1 VVATVVILEV
11 PQGLEQ
17 VQVVVLVQVRQV
29 VLELLDWE
37 VQGHSI

>member
-17 VQVVVLVQVRQV
+17 VRVVVLVQVRQV

-37 VQGHSI
+37 VRGHSI